1 MLSVTTLGS
10 IVLRAAGLARDQNF
24 LNAIQIIKHPT
35 RDQRKKTKQA
45 LELYSATK
53 SPISSAHYLL
63 ETGS

>member
-1 MLSVTTLGS
+1 M
-10 IVLRAAGLARDQNF
+10 LRAAGLASDQNF

-35 RDQRKKTKQA
+35 RDQRKKTMKQA